1 MCLLKQVY
9 NRFRHLIKLSSHSS
23 LCVFFPPKNSL
34 DNIFFLIKLGI
45 SILIRQVQVNR
56 KDPRLSLGGSHLTQ
70 EGDSY
75 QTYITYAKVVITS
88 LTTPFSTP
96 RDKAEHSRG
105 FHYRLKQF
113 TCWLENIKQQ
123 LNRNSVQLSILDSVQ
138 TTPLLMF
145 PFLNFLTSILL
156 CLMKPFTT

>member
-1 MCLLKQVY
+1 M
-9 NRFRHLIKLSSHSS
+9 S
-23 LCVFFPPKNSL
+23 FFPPKNSL

-45 SILIRQVQVNR
+45 SILIRQIQVNS
-56 KDPRLSLGGSHLTQ
+56 KEPRLSLWGSHLTQ

-75 QTYITYAKVVITS
+75 QIHKTYAKVAITS

-96 RDKAEHSRG
+96 GDKTEHSRG

-145 PFLNFLTSILL
+145 LFLNKLSNFYSFVPHETFHNLRGSNHNTYYILN
-156 CLMKPFTT
+156 TII